1 MNLHLILNSC
11 HFTFIAWSSE
21 RMAPPKFTKTLLART
36 RGTDTSARRRAE
48 SKSQRS
54 TSSRYPIIQTAKLHR
69 NKRNRSPAEPSTVVR
84 RRNTRQTPTETE
96 ESTVVCSQTRRRQQ
110 RPQVLVE
117 TVNRDK
123 PESSSQRAF
132 YLQFIKSIFELGVEG
147 IVKLYNAELRAYFP
161 ANITRQAFDK
171 NPTKNRY
178 SDVVC
183 LDSTRVKLR
192 NWSTDYIHANYVKTE
207 VLTNSGFICTQ
218 GPMTTTV
225 CDFWHMVCQEQA
237 ANIVMLCE
245 TMELGKEKCQQYWP
259 RRMNETLEF
268 PGFRIRNMGVDT
280 SDSVTVISL
289 LEVRRV
295 FGSEVDSVS
304 RKCKPHYVR
313 HHLWKNWPDRGVPSS
328 TLAPFR
334 ILAQVRPSTSP
345 CVVHCS
351 AGIGRTGTLVAIEAC
366 LQTLL
371 LERPLNVVEVIKEL
385 RSMRIHT
392 IQTDLQFLFVYKCL
406 IAQGIVRGIL
416 PKELGSVS
424 RKFSR
429 DYNSLLATRLAVQPK
444 APLPTRSPP
453 VPSPIRYP
461 C

>member
-1 MNLHLILNSC
+1 
-11 HFTFIAWSSE
+11 
-21 RMAPPKFTKTLLART
+21 MAPTKFSKTFLART

-54 TSSRYPIIQTAKLHR
+54 TSSRLPTLQTAKVLK
-69 NKRNRSPAEPSTVVR
+69 NKRTPSPAEPSTVVR
-84 RRNTRQTPTETE
+84 RRKTRQTPTETE
-96 ESTVVCSQTRRRQQ
+96 ESTAVCSQARRRQQQ
-110 RPQVLVE
+110 RPQVVVE

-123 PESSSQRAF
+123 PETNSQRGF
-132 YLQFIKSIFELGVEG
+132 YLQFIMSIFELGVEN
-147 IVKLYNAELRAYFP
+147 ILKLYNTELRAYFP
-161 ANITRQAFDK
+161 ANMTRQAFDK
-171 NPTKNRY
+171 NPTRNRY

-192 NWSTDYIHANYVKTE
+192 NWPTDYIHASYVKTE

-218 GPMTTTV
+218 GPMATTV

-280 SDSVTVISL
+280 SDSVTVITL

-295 FGSEVDSVS
+295 FGPEVANAS
-304 RKCKPHYVR
+304 RKSKPLYVR

-351 AGIGRTGTLVAIEAC
+351 AGIGRTGTLVAIETC

-385 RSMRIHT
+385 RSMRIHS
-392 IQTDLQFLFVYKCL
+392 IQTDLQFLFIYKCL
-406 IAQGIVRGIL
+406 VAQGIVRGIV
-416 PKELGSVS
+416 PKEMGSVS
-424 RKFSR
+424 RKFSK
-429 DYNSLLATRLAVQPK
+429 DYNTLLATRLAVQPK
-444 APLPTRSPP
+444 APLPTQSPP